1 MRQESELKI
10 KRTIPKNHVG
20 IPHLRLFGQMSE
32 LKKFKVK
39 NVLANKMI
47 LAENFETNEIV
58 LFKALHKSPVN
69 YKKSKTSLLPI
80 NIRYMVK
87 LLQYFETDD
96 CVYLMLEWCRAGR
109 VWEVVQPLV
118 MQHRSGGRQVIAE
131 EEPAAARVSLIKP
144 SESFITERK
153 KSLNA
158 SEKTKTVIE
167 DSVDTVAEDFDNF
180 SIVHVSDNSGSL
192 TVLSDNCI
200 EHFEGCHETTESNEN
215 HKSRN
220 VLVSKSQKILK
231 NISQSFLPVQMESN
245 DVLGKLEDIEKKV
258 KLHLSG
264 TISESKQ
271 RSELP
276 AEPEPIAGAD
286 PVLRPA
292 SPRPALLRKLSEV
305 LPQVEDPELRDSTHL
320 SDKLIRTWAAQLAQ
334 VLTSLHYREIV
345 IRDLNPSNLLLDS
358 AGQLKLTYQC
368 EWVSVDSSLSR
379 AALAGHYCAP
389 EVAGPALGE
398 VTPAA
403 DWWSYGAILHL
414 LYCGAGPSG
423 TTPSGLDSS
432 VPLDLA
438 GLPDA
443 VQDFLASLLQLQPE
457 NRLGAGTYGSLDVHR
472 HKYFEN
478 WDWNKMTWK

>member
-32 LKKFKVK
+32 LKNYKVRD
-39 NVLANKMI
+39 VLANKMI

-109 VWEVVQPLV
+109 VWEVVRPLV
-118 MQHRSGGRQVIAE
+118 MQHRTSAE
-131 EEPAAARVSLIKP
+131 QQPAPARVSTIKP
-144 SESFITERK
+144 SQSFITERK

-180 SIVHVSDNSGSL
+180 SIVHVSDNSDSL

-220 VLVSKSQKILK
+220 VLVSKSQKIFK

-245 DVLGKLEDIEKKV
+245 DVLGRMEDIEKKV

-264 TISESKQ
+264 TISESKH

-276 AEPEPIAGAD
+276 TGPESVPEARTAD
-286 PVLRPA
+286 PVL
-292 SPRPALLRKLSEV
+292 RPALLRKLSEV
-305 LPQVEDPELRDSTHL
+305 LPQVEDPELRDCTHL

-368 EWVSVDSSLSR
+368 EWVSVDSSLSP
-379 AALAGHYCAP
+379 AAMAGHYCAP

-414 LYCGAGPSG
+414 LYCGTGPSG

-438 GLPDA
+438 GLPDT